1 MSAYYTFAAI
11 CGSIIGVCAIGCLVI
26 EGIRLNRVRINKE
39 LREQNMK
46 LWTENALIRAKH
58 ADIACEL
65 AVHTETIKRLLKEND
80 ALESENRMLMSGTP
94 VSTIRG
100 MRIAK
105 VSKD

>member
-105 VSKD
+105 VSKE